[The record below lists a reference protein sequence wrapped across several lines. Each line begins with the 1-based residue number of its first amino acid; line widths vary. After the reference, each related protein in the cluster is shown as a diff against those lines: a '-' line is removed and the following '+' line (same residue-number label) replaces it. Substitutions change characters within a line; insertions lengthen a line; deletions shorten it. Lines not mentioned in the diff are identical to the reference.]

1 MTEPIV
7 FAGKVSITYT
17 INGKQEIASYNES
30 DVRLLCGN
38 DWDEWCILEQTS
50 FDPERYMTVEEHNE
64 AWDTYVAAIKPLL
77 DYAHNKLK
85 EHK

>member
-7 FAGKVSITYT
+7 FAGKVAITFT

-30 DVRLLCGN
+30 DVRLLCGD
-38 DWDEWCILEQTS
+38 DWDEWAILARTS
-50 FDPERYMTVEEHNE
+50 FDPEQYETFDECDEVQN
-64 AWDTYVAAIKPLL
+64 AYLAAIKPLL